1 MIELV
6 VTDIMTRAADH
17 RAHLLMLRERDGLRK
32 IVVALGMYEAQS
44 IAFAMRKVQPPR
56 PLPHD
61 LFVSFS
67 SLFGIKLQYSLVCG
81 ISDGTFCSQIFFE
94 QGGVVKSLDSRTS
107 DAIALALRENAPI
120 YITDELLDRMC
131 VRDEGNGAVSLPISV
146 VDEETLRQA
155 MDKAVKEEN
164 YELAMKLKEEIDS
177 RRHIAREDDSNDTNT
192 I

>member
-32 IVVALGMYEAQS
+32 IVVALGMNEAQS
-44 IAFAMRKVQPPR
+44 IAFVLRKVQPPR

-61 LFVSFS
+61 LFVSFA
-67 SLFGIKLQYSLVCG
+67 SLFGIKLLYSLVCDIKG
-81 ISDGTFCSQIFFE
+81 GTFCSQIFFE
-94 QGGVVKSLDSRTS
+94 QNGMIKSLDSRTS

-131 VRDEGNGAVSLPISV
+131 ARDEGNGAVSLPISV
-146 VDEETLRQA
+146 VDEATLRQA
-155 MDKAVKEEN
+155 MEKAVEDEN

-177 RRHIAREDDSNDTNT
+177 RHQVADKDNTDTDT